1 MRILFATHE
10 EKTHFLGMVPL
21 AWAAHNAGHE
31 VLVASQPA
39 LTDVIVST
47 GLTAVPVGRDHTLH
61 RLLQLAAESGSR
73 ELDYDLS
80 GDRPEKLTWEYL
92 TAGYEEWVR
101 WWWKIIND
109 PMIDDLTDLCRS
121 WRPDLVIWES
131 LTFAAPIA
139 ARASGAA
146 HARFV
151 WSSDLCARLRAHYL
165 RLKGLRP
172 PAEQVDVLAAWL
184 GDRAAAAGV
193 PYSEELTRGQ
203 FTIDHVPPSL
213 RLEVDL
219 DYVPLRFVPYNGRSV
234 VPRWLRTPPERPRVC
249 LTLGTS
255 SIERLGGYAVPVQE
269 LLDSLAELDAEIVV
283 TLPREQ
289 QAALREVPANT
300 RVFDFVPLNAL
311 AATCDVV
318 VNHAGP
324 GTVFTALAHGVP
336 QLLLPYY
343 IFDAPV
349 LSEGLAKHGAGL
361 TIPSHEVTGP
371 AVCDAVRRL
380 LDEPSF
386 RQRAEEL
393 RRENRAAPSPDEVT
407 RQLEELVSRTEETCA
422 S

>member
-1 MRILFATHE
+1 MRILFVTHE

-47 GLTAVPVGRDHTLH
+47 GLTAVPVGEDHTLRH
-61 RLLQLAAESGSR
+61 LLRLAAESGAR

-80 GDRPEKLTWEYL
+80 GDRPDKLTWEYL

-101 WWWKIIND
+101 WWWRIVND
-109 PMIDDLTDLCRS
+109 PMAGDLVDLCRT

-131 LTFAAPIA
+131 LTYAAPVA

-151 WSSDLCARLRAHYL
+151 WSSDLCARLRGHYL
-165 RLKGLRP
+165 RLKDARP
-172 PAEQVDVLAAWL
+172 PAERVDRLAEWL
-184 GDRAAAAGV
+184 AGMAGAAGV
-193 PYSEELTRGQ
+193 EFSEDLVSGQ
-203 FTIDHVPPSL
+203 FTIDQVPGSL
-213 RLEVDL
+213 RLDVGL
-219 DYVPLRFVPYNGRSV
+219 DHVPLRYVPYNGRSV

-255 SIERLGGYAVPVQE
+255 SVERLGGYAVPVQD
-269 LLDSLAELDAEIVV
+269 LLDALAGLDAEIVV
-283 TLPREQ
+283 TLPRNQ
-289 QAALREVPANT
+289 QAELGHVPANA
-300 RVFDFVPLNAL
+300 RVVEFVPLNVL
-311 AATCDVV
+311 APTCSAV

-324 GTVFTALAHGVP
+324 GTVLTTAVHGVP

-349 LSEGLAKHGAGL
+349 LSRRLAEHGAGL
-361 TIPSHEVTGP
+361 MIDSHEVTGA
-371 AVCDAVRRL
+371 AVRDAVERL
-380 LDEPSF
+380 LREPVF
-386 RQRAEEL
+386 RRRAEAL
-393 RRENRAAPSPDEVT
+393 RREIRAQPSPDEVT
-407 RQLEELVSRTEETCA
+407 SRLEDLTAACRATS
-422 S
+422 